1 MELNLAPGIE
11 GRTEIVVT
19 DDKTAVAFCSGTL
32 EVFATPSMIALMEQ
46 TAMESVAYLLPEGFT
61 TVGFEVCV
69 RHLKATFV
77 GDVVT
82 INSKLIES
90 DNRKLV
96 FEVAAKD
103 RSGLIGK
110 GTHTRYIVDKQIF
123 IDNLKNK

>member
-1 MELNLAPGIE
+1 MEFTLAPGIE
-11 GRTEIVVT
+11 GTKEITVTE
-19 DDKTAVAFCSGTL
+19 DKTAVAFCSGTL

-46 TAMESVAYLLPEGFT
+46 TAMESVADLLPKGFT

-69 RHLKATFV
+69 RHLKVTFV

-96 FEVAAKD
+96 FEVAANDKT
-103 RSGLIGK
+103 GLIGK
-110 GTHTRYIVDKQIF
+110 GTHTRYIVDKHLF
-123 IDNLKNK
+123 INNLKNK